1 MTEATQKPK
10 TTKAKPRAKK
20 ATASVKATAKTTAAK
35 AAAKIDAKNPLE
47 TASGII
53 VGLARTNFEE
63 SVETARAVMKS
74 GSLKTAVELQN
85 EYVRS
90 ALKRNIDAAREL
102 NELTVSTVREAV
114 NPVAAK
120 FTEAFEKLRAA

>member
-1 MTEATQKPK
+1 MAETTPKTK
-10 TTKAKPRAKK
+10 TTKATKPRAK
-20 ATASVKATAKTTAAK
+20 KATAKTTAAK
-35 AAAKIDAKNPLE
+35 AAPKTDPKNPIEL
-47 TASGII
+47 ASGII
-53 VGLARTNFEE
+53 VTLARTNFEE
-63 SVETARAVMKS
+63 GVETARAVVKS

-90 ALKRNIDAAREL
+90 TLKRNIDAAREL

-114 NPVAAK
+114 GPYATK

>member
-1 MTEATQKPK
+1 MTEATPKAPKAK

-20 ATASVKATAKTTAAK
+20 ASAKTTAAK
-35 AAAKIDAKNPLE
+35 AAAPVAEALNPIE
-47 TASGII
+47 AASGII
-53 VGLARTNFEE
+53 VTLARTNFEE
-63 SVETARAVMKS
+63 GVETARAVLKS
-74 GSLKTAVELQN
+74 GSLKSAVELQN
-85 EYVRS
+85 EYVR
-90 ALKRNIDAAREL
+90 ATLKRNIDAAREL

>member
-1 MTEATQKPK
+1 MAEAAPKTK

-20 ATASVKATAKTTAAK
+20 ATAKTTAAK
-35 AAAKIDAKNPLE
+35 AAPKTAPKADPKTALE
-47 TASGII
+47 TASGIM
-53 VGLARTNFEE
+53 VTLARTNFEE
-63 SVETARAVMKS
+63 GVETARAVMKS
-74 GSLKTAVELQN
+74 GSIKSAVELQN

-90 ALKRNIDAAREL
+90 TLKRNIDAAREL

-114 NPVAAK
+114 GPYATK

>member
-1 MTEATQKPK
+1 MTEATPKVK

-20 ATASVKATAKTTAAK
+20 AAASVKASAKTATAKASAK
-35 AAAKIDAKNPLE
+35 LEAKNPIE

-53 VGLARTNFEE
+53 VTLARTNFEE
-63 SVETARAVMKS
+63 GVETARAVVKS

-90 ALKRNIDAAREL
+90 TLKRNIDAAREL

-114 NPVAAK
+114 SPYASK

>member
-1 MTEATQKPK
+1 MTEATPKAK

-20 ATASVKATAKTTAAK
+20 ATTAKATAKTTAAK
-35 AAAKIDAKNPLE
+35 AAPKIDPKSTFEA
-47 TASGII
+47 ASGII
-53 VGLARTNFEE
+53 VTLARTNFEE
-63 SVETARAVMKS
+63 GVETARAVIKS
-74 GSLKTAVELQN
+74 GSIKSAVELQN

-90 ALKRNIDAAREL
+90 TLKRNIDAAREL

-114 NPVAAK
+114 SPYATK

>member
-1 MTEATQKPK
+1 MTEATPKAK

-20 ATASVKATAKTTAAK
+20 ATAKTTAAK
-35 AAAKIDAKNPLE
+35 TAPKTDPKNPIE

-53 VGLARTNFEE
+53 VSLARTNFEE
-63 SVETARAVMKS
+63 GVETARAVMKS
-74 GSLKTAVELQN
+74 GSIKSAVELQN

-90 ALKRNIDAAREL
+90 TLKRNIDAAREL

-114 NPVAAK
+114 GPYTAK
-120 FTEAFEKLRAA
+120 FTEAFDKLRAA

>member
-1 MTEATQKPK
+1 MTEATPKAPKTK

-20 ATASVKATAKTTAAK
+20 ASAKTTTAK
-35 AAAKIDAKNPLE
+35 AAPAAEALNPIE
-47 TASGII
+47 AASGII
-53 VGLARTNFEE
+53 VTLARTNFEE
-63 SVETARAVMKS
+63 GVETARAVLKS
-74 GSLKTAVELQN
+74 GSLKSAVELQN
-85 EYVRS
+85 EYVR
-90 ALKRNIDAAREL
+90 ATLKRNIDAAREL

>member
-1 MTEATQKPK
+1 MTEATPKAK

-20 ATASVKATAKTTAAK
+20 ATAKTTAAK
-35 AAAKIDAKNPLE
+35 AAPKMAAKADPTNAIE

-53 VGLARTNFEE
+53 ASLARTNFEE
-63 SVETARAVMKS
+63 GVETARAVLKS
-74 GSLKTAVELQN
+74 GSLKSAAEIQN

-90 ALKRNIDAAREL
+90 TLKRNFDAAREL
-102 NELTVSTVREAV
+102 NELTVSSVRDAV
-114 NPVAAK
+114 GPYASK

>member
-1 MTEATQKPK
+1 MTEATPKAK

-20 ATASVKATAKTTAAK
+20 ATAKTTASK
-35 AAAKIDAKNPLE
+35 AAPKTAPKADPKNAIE
-47 TASGII
+47 TASGIM
-53 VGLARTNFEE
+53 VTLARTNFEE
-63 SVETARAVMKS
+63 GVETARAVIKS
-74 GSLKTAVELQN
+74 GSIKSAVEIQN

-90 ALKRNIDAAREL
+90 TFKRNIDAAREL

-114 NPVAAK
+114 GPYTTK

>member
-1 MTEATQKPK
+1 MAEAAPKAK

-20 ATASVKATAKTTAAK
+20 ATAKTTTAK
-35 AAAKIDAKNPLE
+35 AAPKTAPKTDPKAAFE
-47 TASGII
+47 AASGIM
-53 VGLARTNFEE
+53 VTLARTNFEE
-63 SVETARAVMKS
+63 GVETARAVLKS
-74 GSLKTAVELQN
+74 GSIKSAVELQN

-90 ALKRNIDAAREL
+90 TLKRNIDAAREL

-114 NPVAAK
+114 GPYTTK